1 VGNLSLTKMACAV
14 FVFCVVIAISLH
26 ATTTFTSLLSFDGT
40 NGTDPDAGLVQGF
53 NGNFYGTTYYGG
65 AMDYG
70 TVFEITPGG
79 TLTTLHS
86 FENSDGASPNAGLV
100 QATNGNLY
108 GTTVYGGSD
117 KCPSGCGTVFEI
129 TAASKLTTLFSFD
142 STDGAHPYAGLVQA
156 TNGNLY
162 GTTVDGGAHGEGTV
176 FEITAAGRLTTLFSF
191 ESTDG
196 AFPYAG
202 LVQATNGNLY
212 GTTTYGGANNYG
224 TVFEITPAGKLTT
237 LFSFDSTNG
246 AYPYAG
252 LVQAMTPSSPTNG
265 NFYGTTYE
273 GGAKGDGTVF
283 EITAA
288 GKLTTLFSFDSTDGA
303 HPYAALVQA
312 TNGNFY
318 GAAYQGG
325 AKGEGTVFEITAA
338 GKLTTLFSFDSTDG
352 AYPYAG
358 LVQATN
364 GNFYGA
370 TLQGGATSDGTVF
383 SLSVGLGPFVET
395 LPAFGIEKAT
405 IIILGTNLTGAT
417 KVTFGGTEAT
427 FSVVSS
433 SEIKAAVPSG
443 AKTGT
448 VEVTTPKGTLQ
459 SNLIFQV
466 TPQLTSF
473 TPTSGVVG
481 TSVKITGT
489 ELTDTTQVTFG
500 GVKAT
505 DFTPVSDSE
514 VTADVP
520 TGAKTGKI
528 AITTPGGTSTSA
540 ASFTVTP

>member
-1 VGNLSLTKMACAV
+1 MGNLSLTKMACAV
-14 FVFCVVIAISLH
+14 FVFCAVIAISLH

-40 NGTDPDAGLVQGF
+40 NGEDPDAGLVQGF

-65 AMDYG
+65 AKDYG

-117 KCPSGCGTVFEI
+117 KCPSGC
-129 TAASKLTTLFSFD
+129 
-142 STDGAHPYAGLVQA
+142 
-156 TNGNLY
+156 
-162 GTTVDGGAHGEGTV
+162 
-176 FEITAAGRLTTLFSF
+176 
-191 ESTDG
+191 
-196 AFPYAG
+196 
-202 LVQATNGNLY
+202 
-212 GTTTYGGANNYG
+212 
-224 TVFEITPAGKLTT
+224 
-237 LFSFDSTNG
+237 
-246 AYPYAG
+246 
-252 LVQAMTPSSPTNG
+252 
-265 NFYGTTYE
+265 
-273 GGAKGDGTVF
+273 
-283 EITAA
+283 
-288 GKLTTLFSFDSTDGA
+288 
-303 HPYAALVQA
+303 
-312 TNGNFY
+312 
-318 GAAYQGG
+318 
-325 AKGEGTVFEITAA
+325 GTVFEITAA

-489 ELTDTTQVTFG
+489 ELTYTTQVTFG